1 MTNTLSIC
9 AALVLLAGCAKTDSS
24 LLPPKAQVG
33 LSYGRVVVVTLD
45 DGTRCAAIDSYYGG
59 GIDCEWRS
67 EHVER

>member
-1 MTNTLSIC
+1 MTKTLSIC
-9 AALVLLAGCAKTDSS
+9 CLLLLAGCAKVDPPLST
-24 LLPPKAQVG
+24 PKAQAG
-33 LSYGRVVVVTLD
+33 LNYGHVVVITLD